1 MWQQLHEE
9 KEQERRR
16 GEQKLRSL
24 ENERQRIEQ
33 QLQAERAE
41 REHFE
46 RQKQFEHES
55 IMQRKAIEEE
65 QALRQYQMQK

>member
-1 MWQQLHEE
+1 
-9 KEQERRR
+9 
-16 GEQKLRSL
+16 LRSL

-41 REHFE
+41 REHYE

-65 QALRQYQMQK
+65 